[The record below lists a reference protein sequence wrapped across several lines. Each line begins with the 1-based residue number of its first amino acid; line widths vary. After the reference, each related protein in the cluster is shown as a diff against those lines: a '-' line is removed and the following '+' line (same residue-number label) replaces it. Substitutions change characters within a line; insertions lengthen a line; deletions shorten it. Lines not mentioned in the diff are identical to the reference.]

1 MIKKTLAVLP
11 PDKAEYLETLSF
23 LKQKILEAQ
32 VKAVTSVNTELI
44 QLYWLIGETIAEKK
58 AKSGWGDNV
67 VETLGEDLRK
77 LFPDMKGFSRAN
89 IYNIQ
94 AFFNANIKVQQ
105 PVGQIQNLPFF
116 SIPWGHNVV
125 LVQKIKDQEERL
137 WYAQKTLENGWSRSY
152 LESCIKTDL
161 YSRDGKAITN
171 FKNTLPM
178 PQSKLAQ
185 ESFKDP
191 YVFDFLELGKD
202 YLENE
207 LEKSMVDN
215 IQNFLIELGKGFA
228 FVGRQVNV
236 NAGGEDFYIDLLFYH
251 TKIKSYIVVELKCTS
266 FKPEHTGQLAFY
278 LTAVDELIKQ
288 PDDNSTIGLKLCQAK
303 NNFVVDWALKDS
315 NKPMTV
321 AEFQTSITSKLP
333 KDLKAILPSKE
344 ELEAGL
350 EKQLALIE
358 MAKEKAE

>member
-1 MIKKTLAVLP
+1 MIKKKMPVPL
-11 PDKAEYLETLSF
+11 PDKVEYLETLSF
-23 LKQKILEAQ
+23 LKQKIQEAQ
-32 VKAVTSVNTELI
+32 LRAAVSVNKELI
-44 QLYWLIGETIAEKK
+44 QVYWLIGETIAEKK
-58 AKSGWGDNV
+58 AKSGWGDNII
-67 VETLGEDLRK
+67 ETLASDLKK
-77 LFPDMKGFSRAN
+77 LFPEVRGFSRAN

-105 PVGQIQNLPFF
+105 LVGQIQNLPFF

-125 LVQKIKDQEERL
+125 LIQKIKDQDERL

-202 YLENE
+202 HLEHE
-207 LEKSMVDN
+207 LEKSMIDN
-215 IQNFLIELGKGFA
+215 IQKLLIELGTGFA

-251 TKIKSYIVVELKCTS
+251 TKIKSYIVVELKSCA
-266 FKPEHTGQLAFY
+266 FKPEHSGQLAFY
-278 LTAVDELIKQ
+278 LTAVDQLIKQ
-288 PDDNSTIGLKLCQAK
+288 PDDNPTIGLILCQTK
-303 NNFVVDWALKDS
+303 NNIIVDWALNNS
-315 NKPMTV
+315 HKPMTV
-321 AEFQTSITSKLP
+321 AEYQTAITSKLP
-333 KDLKAILPSKE
+333 KELKGILPSKE
-344 ELEAGL
+344 ELEAEL
-350 EKQLALIE
+350 EKQFALIE
-358 MAKEKAE
+358 MAKEKPE